1 MMLKT
6 QALDMVGV
14 LDERFSLGSAKSFGK
29 NLDNYYRIL
38 TKSEKV
44 FRQKWKIDINYYS
57 EIRIELQ
64 PFLRKNA
71 QQINI
76 LEVGC
81 GMSVIHGNLRN
92 TLASCNVY
100 GVELNSIV
108 VSCAK
113 HYIPNIIQG
122 NIETMELSCYKESM
136 FDYILFLDVLEHLH
150 DPEAVLN
157 RLKNI

>member
-1 MMLKT
+1 MR
-6 QALDMVGV
+6 A
-14 LDERFSLGSAKSFGK
+14 
-29 NLDNYYRIL
+29 
-38 TKSEKV
+38 
-44 FRQKWKIDINYYS
+44 
-57 EIRIELQ
+57 
-64 PFLRKNA
+64 
-71 QQINI
+71 
-76 LEVGC
+76 
-81 GMSVIHGNLRN
+81 IHGNLRD

-108 VSCAK
+108 VSYAK

-157 RLKNI
+157 RLKKYLKPSGYIR